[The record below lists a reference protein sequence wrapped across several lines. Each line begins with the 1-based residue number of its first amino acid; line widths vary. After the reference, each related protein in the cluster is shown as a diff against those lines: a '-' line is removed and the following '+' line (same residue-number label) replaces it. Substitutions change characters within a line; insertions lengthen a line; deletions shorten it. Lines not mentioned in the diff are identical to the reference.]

1 MGILPMTARR
11 PFRQGTNEAK
21 EGRIVNITEI
31 RQRLD
36 DERRTLALDA
46 EVLEHLP
53 AVTRLRARNGSYHV
67 VISSRLTADNADATI
82 VGEVAHHRQL
92 GVEFEWKL
100 FAHDTPADLLDLLKA
115 HGLRPGPTE
124 AALVCDVTNP
134 PSWLSEPIT
143 HTVARIETP
152 QQVDIYRQLETVIF
166 GQGDGNNANSLAD
179 ALRSGTTQHRGY
191 IAYAPSGEAVATGR
205 LYTHPK
211 SHFAG
216 LYGGGTHPSFRGRG
230 FYRALIA
237 ARAQDALQLGARYLL
252 VDALPTS
259 RPILERLGFQWLT
272 DTWPCQWKP

>member
-1 MGILPMTARR
+1 MT
-11 PFRQGTNEAK
+11 
-21 EGRIVNITEI
+21 NIPPSFDLAEI

-36 DERRTLALDA
+36 VERRTLALDA
-46 EVLEHLP
+46 EILEQLP
-53 AVTRLRARNGSYHV
+53 TVTRLRARNGSYHL
-67 VISSRLTADNADATI
+67 VISSRLTIESADAVI
-82 VGEVAHHRQL
+82 AGEIAHHRQL

-100 FAHDTPADLLDLLKA
+100 FAHDTPPDLLDRLKA
-115 HGLRPGPTE
+115 HGLRPGPME
-124 AALVCDVTNP
+124 AVLVCDITHL
-134 PSWLSEPIT
+134 PSWLRESIP
-143 HTVARIETP
+143 HAVARIETP
-152 QQVDIYRQLETVIF
+152 QQVDIYRQLETAIF

-191 IAYAPSGEAVATGR
+191 IAYAPSGEPAAIGR
-205 LYTHPK
+205 LYAHPQ

-216 LYGGGTHPSFRGRG
+216 LYGGGTPPNFRGRG

-237 ARAQDALQLGARYLL
+237 ARAKDALQLGARYLL